1 MKTNMFI
8 YDLIHIP
15 TGASLVENFLNQEE
29 SHLDSDYYLLYN
41 RDEQPEWSDVAYDTW
56 LLLTSKYIANL
67 AGMACFFSDIFLG
80 DPLALPETEEVTSF
94 MKRCSLSDFLLIEY
108 SRSPL
113 LADVP
118 DCYGMSTDEFF
129 RWAKKDPATTYAKF
143 MTACEEFGRSAHN
156 IFT

>member
-56 LLLTSKYIANL
+56 LLLTSKYAVNL
-67 AGMACFFSDIFLG
+67 AGVDCFFSDIFLG
-80 DPLALPETEEVTSF
+80 DPLAFPEAGTASL
-94 MKRCSLSDFLLIEY
+94 MKQCLLSDFLLIEY

-129 RWAKKDPATTYAKF
+129 RRAKKDPATTYAKF
-143 MTACEEFGRSAHN
+143 TTACEEFGRSAHN

>member
-56 LLLTSKYIANL
+56 LLLTSKHTVNL
-67 AGMACFFSDIFLG
+67 AGMDCFFSDIFLG
-80 DPLALPETEEVTSF
+80 DPLAFPKTGTASLT
-94 MKRCSLSDFLLIEY
+94 KQCLLSDFLLIEY

-129 RWAKKDPATTYAKF
+129 RRAKKDPATTYAKF
-143 MTACEEFGRSAHN
+143 TTACEEFGRSAHN